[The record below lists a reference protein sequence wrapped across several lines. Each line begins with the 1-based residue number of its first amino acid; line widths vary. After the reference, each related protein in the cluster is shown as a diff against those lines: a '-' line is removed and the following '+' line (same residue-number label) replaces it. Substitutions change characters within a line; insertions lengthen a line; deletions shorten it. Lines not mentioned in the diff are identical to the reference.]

1 MTTTLASNTNAAT
14 FSSFSS
20 NAHKKL
26 PKTPTTTMKRQRR
39 VLMMMKT
46 KAHAEEE
53 EEKNTTTQQQQ
64 QQKEGL
70 FSFSTNRLSM
80 KTAVCFAA
88 SLTVATSTVVLPIT
102 GNADVFSARAEEQV
116 EKCTKTVREKY
127 KKREREKK
135 RVSIYFFLFASNFR
149 VLPALLVFCPLYVH
163 HSPHA
168 LSFFIR

>member
-1 MTTTLASNTNAAT
+1 MTMTTTLATYTNAAT

-26 PKTPTTTMKRQRR
+26 PKTPTTMKRQRR
-39 VLMMMKT
+39 VMMKT
-46 KAHAEEE
+46 KTKAAGK
-53 EEKNTTTQQQQ
+53 EEKNTTTQ

-102 GNADVFSARAEEQV
+102 ENAYVFSARAEEQV
-116 EKCTKTVREKY
+116 EKCTKTVREK
-127 KKREREKK
+127 
-135 RVSIYFFLFASNFR
+135 
-149 VLPALLVFCPLYVH
+149 
-163 HSPHA
+163 
-168 LSFFIR
+168 